1 MIALASFGNAKTGLV
16 NESHPWSPHEMT
28 HSTKTFLSMHHFLST
43 KQFLWDNVTTMRAAE
58 DFNISNARFASE
70 CHEEWCRGV
79 VVLVEQA
86 FGAQSVEDVRG
97 VCRHEWPKKLLPS
110 LAWELFQKR

>member
-1 MIALASFGNAKTGLV
+1 
-16 NESHPWSPHEMT
+16 
-28 HSTKTFLSMHHFLST
+28 
-43 KQFLWDNVTTMRAAE
+43 MRAAE

-86 FGAQSVEDVRG
+86 FGAQSVEDVRD
-97 VCRHEWPKKLLPS
+97 VS
-110 LAWELFQKR
+110 T